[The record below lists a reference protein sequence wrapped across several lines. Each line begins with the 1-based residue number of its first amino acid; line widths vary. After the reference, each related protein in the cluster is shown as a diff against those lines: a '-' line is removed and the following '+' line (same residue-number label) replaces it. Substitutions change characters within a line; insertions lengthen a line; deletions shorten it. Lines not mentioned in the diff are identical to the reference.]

1 MKYLR
6 VDVEGCVQGC
16 CNDPL
21 YSGLDP
27 LTEYDEDALLEI
39 GQDMVNEQHSWG
51 FRVVDE
57 EDVPEGDR

>member
-6 VDVEGCVQGC
+6 VDVEGCVVGC
-16 CNDPL
+16 CNEPL
-21 YSGLDP
+21 YARLDSP
-27 LTEYDEDALLEI
+27 SYTEDELLTI

-51 FRVVDE
+51 FQQVDE

>member
-1 MKYLR
+1 VTEYIR

-21 YSGLDP
+21 YGRLDNP
-27 LTEYDEDALLEI
+27 PYTEDQLLEI

-51 FRVVDE
+51 YHVVNE
-57 EDVPEGDR
+57 EDVPEDER